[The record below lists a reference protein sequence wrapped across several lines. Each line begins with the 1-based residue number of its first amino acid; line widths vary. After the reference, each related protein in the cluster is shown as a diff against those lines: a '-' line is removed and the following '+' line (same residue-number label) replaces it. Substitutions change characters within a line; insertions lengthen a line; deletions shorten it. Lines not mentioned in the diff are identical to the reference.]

1 MRRVYHIEMIVSQKQ
16 NRAKPVASGERGAKA
31 RTRRLMLDSAIAL
44 MQSGITPSV
53 TGVAETAGV
62 SRATAYRYFPSQAA
76 LVHAVVD
83 EALGPIL
90 DWTPG
95 PGGAAARV
103 ADLLA
108 TAMPRIEEFEA
119 TFKASLRL
127 SLEQW
132 AQRRAGTLG
141 SEPLFTRGHRIDLLM
156 RATAPLADTLGA
168 GQQLRLAQALS
179 MVFGVEVLNVL
190 KDIWGLGAQ
199 EAQSVAQWAAAALIR
214 AAEAEAAGEN
224 NNAGTERTQ
233 DAPAAARG
241 EDT

>member
-1 MRRVYHIEMIVSQKQ
+1 MVVSRQRNTVK
-16 NRAKPVASGERGAKA
+16 NSEGAERGAKA
-31 RTRRLMLDSAIAL
+31 RTRRLMLDAAIAL
-44 MQSGITPSV
+44 MQSGMTPSV

-76 LVHAVVD
+76 LVHAVVA

-90 DWTPG
+90 EWTPG
-95 PGGAAARV
+95 NGGAGARV
-103 ADLLA
+103 ADLLS

-156 RATAPLADTLGA
+156 NATAPLAGKLGPD
-168 GQQLRLAQALS
+168 GHLRVAQALS
-179 MVFGVEVLNVL
+179 LIYGVEVLNVL
-190 KDIWGLGAQ
+190 KDIWGLNSH
-199 EAQSVAQWAAAALIR
+199 EAQGVAQWAARALID
-214 AAEAEAAGEN
+214 AAEAEAAGGQPTRN
-224 NNAGTERTQ
+224 TIAAERTE
-233 DAPAAARG
+233 DASAAAAHEEG
-241 EDT
+241 Q